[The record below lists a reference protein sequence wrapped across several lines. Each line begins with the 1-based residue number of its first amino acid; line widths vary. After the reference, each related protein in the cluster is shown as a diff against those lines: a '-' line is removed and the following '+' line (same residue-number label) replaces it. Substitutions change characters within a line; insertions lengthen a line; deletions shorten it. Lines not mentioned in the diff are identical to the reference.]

1 MSRATPE
8 KGKSMR
14 LLFGLLSV
22 VLIVTLWGC
31 EAPPPP
37 EKRGETSSGI
47 TRTRP
52 EVSGT
57 ALKIAMVTDAGGIDD
72 KSFNASSWAG
82 LTRAHEEFKFT
93 VRPVFI
99 ESREQSDYETN
110 LTDLASKG
118 NHLIFA
124 VGYLT
129 EDALKKVAPKFPDV
143 KFAIIDGNAPDLPN
157 CLSLKFREQEGCFL
171 AGYLAG
177 KMSRTQKIAY
187 VGGMEGA
194 LMKRFE
200 VGYIAGARTASP
212 GIQVQV
218 KYIGNWTDMPK
229 GKDLAILLMSQGVD
243 ILFAA
248 AGKGGEG
255 VLRAVNERGPGF
267 YAIGVDA
274 DQDYMFPGRVLT
286 SMMKRVDNAVY
297 ETVADLYRGKWQ
309 PGERVLGIREGGLSL
324 SPMKYT
330 RKEVPPKV
338 LEEIERL
345 TRMIAEGRLIVPT
358 TDEELTKFVA
368 PKI

>member
-1 MSRATPE
+1 
-8 KGKSMR
+8 
-14 LLFGLLSV
+14 
-22 VLIVTLWGC
+22 
-31 EAPPPP
+31 
-37 EKRGETSSGI
+37 
-47 TRTRP
+47 
-52 EVSGT
+52 
-57 ALKIAMVTDAGGIDD
+57 MVTDSGGIDD

-93 VRPVFI
+93 VKPVFI

-157 CLSLKFREQEGCFL
+157 CISLKFREQEGCFL

-177 KMSRTQKIAY
+177 KMSKNKKIAY

-200 VGYIAGARTASP
+200 VGYISGARTAEP

-229 GKDLAILLMSQGVD
+229 GKDLGILLMSQGVD

-255 VLRAVNERGPGF
+255 VLRAVNEKGPGF

-274 DQDYMFPGRVLT
+274 DQDYMFPGRILT

-309 PGERVLGIREGGLSL
+309 PGERILGIREGGLSL

-330 RKEVPPKV
+330 RKDVPPKV
-338 LEEIERL
+338 LEDIEKL
-345 TRMIAEGRLIVPT
+345 TRMIAEGKLIVPT
-358 TDEELTKFVA
+358 TDEDLAKFVA
-368 PKI
+368 PQI